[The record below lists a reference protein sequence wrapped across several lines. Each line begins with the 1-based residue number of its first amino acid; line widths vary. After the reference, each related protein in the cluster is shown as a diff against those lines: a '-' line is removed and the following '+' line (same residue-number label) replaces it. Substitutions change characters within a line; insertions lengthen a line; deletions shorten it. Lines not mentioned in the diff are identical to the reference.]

1 MKGIQ
6 CPKIVLRKPSFRR
19 GVFIVL
25 LSCIPLTLFAVPV
38 PAEAIFGVDVG
49 GLFRDALIWAG
60 AAIFGLVFWIFNWIG
75 ILVLTIA
82 SLVLQ
87 AMMSF
92 VLEAGYTPYTDLSV
106 LVGWRVVR
114 DIAHMVLIF
123 ALLAIGISTILGIRL
138 NDNDD
143 SVGKQLIAFVVIA
156 IVIHFTP
163 LITGVIIDIS
173 NIFTKIFF
181 DQAQS
186 AVGGFSD
193 HHPFASSWNDFI
205 KLGSAEDAAA
215 YSLGLIVSVFYSLGA
230 AIILFATSFL
240 LIARVIAIQLLV
252 IFSPLAFVAQ
262 LIPKGKKMFDTWLQ
276 QFLQWCFLPVGL
288 GLFLWLSAVILANGM
303 TACTDPTAYNQ
314 QFQALGGENT
324 IGAGH
329 QSTVNLGISNSN
341 TTAQTAVNSI
351 VGGENLCKATVSIM
365 ALATIVA
372 GLFVSATTSAKG
384 ASIITRQAKSAFLS
398 GSKLIARGG
407 IRSAGFVTKGV
418 ADVGGRGMDASGR
431 KIARFSAKGL
441 DSQFGKGKD
450 DRRLKRVGGRLLR
463 GAGELGIAG
472 GYAMKKTGDVTQGIG
487 AGLDYASKAAEQGIK
502 DPSSLK
508 DLPATAAQDYI
519 QSRAKG
525 GIGEAKIREG
535 SRVLRRLGIHDTADN
550 IQRNLDKIGDLSEVR
565 EKMKDLPDQAL
576 EDTLA
581 NPDIWNT
588 EGGKKRGM
596 VAFEMLSQKPK
607 GREKIQNLVRDG
619 KVDLDKIS
627 KATEKYKPELKY
639 GRDNVDAHV
648 ALAAL
653 SGNTSNLSDSDKREA
668 KTLKGKWNRESS
680 REIRNIQREY
690 EDAKLDSAALTT
702 IATNS
707 GEQIEQR
714 MAALSLL
721 SDKEIQDGVSIET
734 QVHLAQQA
742 KNSNVEVGRG
752 QDRYNL
758 SDRLNANLQTAR
770 TNDPSS
776 LNAINLTQT
785 GIEAIEE
792 GAKNY
797 NDHLIRK
804 SKIPLQSL
812 SLEELKHR
820 AGTAEREQ
828 DQMNALTTIAEVHGY
843 ETFQNTVQ
851 ELQNKDALRFEIDKA
866 QNRTTKFAGTGKN
879 NKGGIETGDLFRAYS
894 GDTDTTAKIQEH
906 LLKAGLE
913 RARSPQM
920 ATSKLEQTLNQGTA
934 HQQLIAATELFNRGH
949 YDAINNAGLSADRIQ
964 AIEDMAENIDLTNE
978 GRTQQETE
986 NKQAFTLQEVAQA
999 LSDQTMRENVVTRS
1013 EQASHISIQNRFL
1026 QGEGKNKTIDIEK
1039 AIQILNNER
1048 TDNRTKRGI
1057 VSSILVSNDGE
1068 QVFREKIMSGEIRS
1082 LPMDNDL
1089 NKYIQTNE
1097 GVSVQ
1102 KIIEGVADEVGYD
1115 DQRIVYAKHPNMKNA
1130 PNREKQRERDL
1141 TEVHRASADELRQIE
1156 RGLKEH
1162 SESLRKQQSQYEEM
1176 ERVELEKI
1184 NNLETLIQNQPPG
1197 SNTQHLEQ
1205 QLDQARQKIQ
1215 DSKTALERK
1224 TAGYKEKHE
1233 RAEQKRKQTAY
1244 NYRRVEDIRRGR
1256 NNEREETGGDD
1267 NDRGSGDSDPTPPV
1281 PPSGSGDDK
1290 PPPEVYR
1297 QPAQQPYAENI
1308 RDRAVRRHNN
1318 RAQREIVTEETERDA
1333 LQADTQRT
1341 QETPPQT
1348 PTREGHRRANE
1359 NLQTKPREKA
1369 IQATRKQKRRQ
1380 EVMSERYARIQDK
1393 EEARQESERQE
1404 EKRWQQAQE
1413 RLQEEREQGEKEY
1426 RDWIEEEQLNQE
1438 IAKEEQWEREEIERQ
1453 NKEEQERENREAQQR
1468 ERDRKSIERDTQQ
1481 RIDQHRESMEQE
1493 DRRFR
1498 ESLHREA
1505 QEASERAQKESEAQD
1520 ERETERQ
1527 HQEEKERRDAVERS
1541 QPQRKSDSDTERS
1554 RKRQDAR
1561 RRRQSPNRNQDDDEN
1576 GTQQPRS
1583 RRTNRKRRRRGGD
1596 LQNQQEA
1603 QENNGL
1609 DDPYE
1614 QQYGHL
1620 RDEWD
1625 DN

>member
-143 SVGKQLIAFVVIA
+143 SVGKQLITFVAIA

-324 IGAGH
+324 IGVGH

-535 SRVLRRLGIHDTADN
+535 SRVLRRLGVHDTADN

-639 GRDNVDAHV
+639 GRNNIDAHV

-879 NKGGIETGDLFRAYS
+879 NRGGIETGDLFRAYS
-894 GDTDTTAKIQEH
+894 GDADTTAKIQEH

-920 ATSKLEQTLNQGTA
+920 ATSKLEQTLSQGTA

-978 GRTQQETE
+978 GRTQQETK

-999 LSDQTMRENVVTRS
+999 LSDQTMRENVVARS
-1013 EQASHISIQNRFL
+1013 EQASHTSIQNQFL

-1057 VSSILVSNDGE
+1057 VSSILASNDGE
-1068 QVFREKIMSGEIRS
+1068 RVFREKIMSGEIRS

-1162 SESLRKQQSQYEEM
+1162 GESLRKQQSQYEEM

-1256 NNEREETGGDD
+1256 NNEREETGGGDD

-1281 PPSGSGDDK
+1281 PPSGGGDDK

-1333 LQADTQRT
+1333 LRADTQRT

-1359 NLQTKPREKA
+1359 NLQTKPRQKGIRTA
-1369 IQATRKQKRRQ
+1369 RKQANERRGEWERAAREHDRREAQQ
-1380 EVMSERYARIQDK
+1380 E
-1393 EEARQESERQE
+1393 QEGPLRE
-1404 EKRWQQAQE
+1404 RWQQAQE
-1413 RLQEEREQGEKEY
+1413 QLQREERERDEKEY
-1426 RDWIEEEQLNQE
+1426 KEWAENEVLNQE
-1438 IAKEEQWEREEIERQ
+1438 IAEEEQWEREEKRQELERKEQERKKDLKEYTERLDREKEERERELERREREFREQGREEARREAQKLTNQ
-1453 NKEEQERENREAQQR
+1453 NREEQE
-1468 ERDRKSIERDTQQ
+1468 
-1481 RIDQHRESMEQE
+1481 
-1493 DRRFR
+1493 
-1498 ESLHREA
+1498 
-1505 QEASERAQKESEAQD
+1505 
-1520 ERETERQ
+1520 ERQ
-1527 HQEEKERRDAVERS
+1527 RQEEEERRDAVERS

-1561 RRRQSPNRNQDDDEN
+1561 RRKQSPNRNQDDDAN

-1583 RRTNRKRRRRGGD
+1583 RRSDRRRRRRERD

-1609 DDPYE
+1609 EPYE
-1614 QQYGHL
+1614 DMAQDFMQ
-1620 RDEWD
+1620 DEWD